1 VPETPAERIARLEAT
16 VAAHGRDLD
25 RLGPVAGEQIKTT
38 ADVAVMEKE
47 LEDFKRWVAEVEG
60 RLRTELVAA
69 ERRQSE
75 NTSRIEKACAAAVDR
90 LDAGVAAKV
99 NARAI
104 VTVAA
109 ISAVATILAG
119 KL

>member
-1 VPETPAERIARLEAT
+1 MPETPAERLARLEAT

-25 RLGPVAGEQIKTT
+25 RLGPVAGEQIRTT

-47 LEDFKRWVAEVEG
+47 LEDFKRWVAEVET
-60 RLRTELVAA
+60 RLRNELGAA
-69 ERRQSE
+69 EKRQSE
-75 NTSRIEKACAAAVDR
+75 NTTRIEKACAAAVAR
-90 LDAGVAAKV
+90 FDAGVTAKV
-99 NARAI
+99 NARALI
-104 VTVAA
+104 TVAA

>member
-1 VPETPAERIARLEAT
+1 VPDSPAERLARLEAT

-47 LEDFKRWVAEVEG
+47 LDDFKRWVADVEA
-60 RLRTELVAA
+60 RLRNDLAAA
-69 ERRQSE
+69 EKRQSE
-75 NTSRIEKACAAAVDR
+75 NTSRIERACAAAVNR

-99 NARAI
+99 NARALI
-104 VTVAA
+104 TVAA